1 MLTKIELTKKVREIR
16 TRLSDYMNEHEQ
28 QPPELY
34 GIEQMVRELEDGMN
48 TPEPKTIGEALQQFQ
63 QHQEEAHQAQK
74 ELLEGLKN
82 IQKNV

>member
-1 MLTKIELTKKVREIR
+1 MNILEMTKRVRAIRGMLDVYLK
-16 TRLSDYMNEHEQ
+16 EHEQ

-34 GIEQMVRELEDGMN
+34 NIQHMVWKLEDGMN

-63 QHQEEAHQAQK
+63 RHQEEAHQMQK